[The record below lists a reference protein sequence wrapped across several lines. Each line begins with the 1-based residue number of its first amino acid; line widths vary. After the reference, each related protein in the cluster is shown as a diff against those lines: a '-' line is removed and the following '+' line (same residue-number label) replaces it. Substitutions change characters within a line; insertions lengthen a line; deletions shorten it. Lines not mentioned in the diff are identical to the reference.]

1 MYDDRTSDMTSLN
14 KFRLMD
20 GKLVPASYLMFDKA
34 YLPSDL
40 VNPYIITLGSKTYLV
55 DGKVNEINDGMWV
68 IEIDGKIS
76 VREIIRIPGN
86 KLQVI
91 SGSNHFECLLDDI
104 KIIATVVTET
114 ETF

>member
-40 VNPYIITLGSKTYLV
+40 ANPYIITLGSKTYLV

-76 VREIIRIPGN
+76 IREIIRIPGN

-91 SGSNHFECLLDDI
+91 SGANHFECLLDDI
-104 KIIATVVTET
+104 KIIASVVTET